1 MHYGSSFSVG
11 EHYSVFKQI
20 IKGKVKG
27 GHTEVI
33 SLETG
38 QSVYKKATSQVSFSS
53 PPLKKK
59 DIYTIQNT
67 QAIHNPFTEDIQNRL
82 L

>member
-1 MHYGSSFSVG
+1 MSPSTSLQLSLTHRTAMHYGSSFSVG

-38 QSVYKKATSQVSFSS
+38 QSVYINLKRSQPPKFLS
-53 PPLKKK
+53 PPL
-59 DIYTIQNT
+59 
-67 QAIHNPFTEDIQNRL
+67 P
-82 L
+82 